1 MEKRLGEDAVLEVNW
16 TQLSEEL
23 GCIQYNSS
31 YDIYEAEGIAK
42 SQEEL
47 GAINHPHKIRDYDS
61 EKYWGESLC
70 SCIKEFCQMI
80 NKLHC
85 NFSIEQENSF

>member
-1 MEKRLGEDAVLEVNW
+1 MEKKLGEDAVLEVNW

-23 GCIQYNSS
+23 GHIQYNSS
-31 YDIYEAEGIAK
+31 YDIYKAEGIAK

-61 EKYWGESLC
+61 EKYWGE
-70 SCIKEFCQMI
+70 IIMF
-80 NKLHC
+80 LHQGILPDDKQAALQLL
-85 NFSIEQENSF
+85 N